1 MLKFKNK
8 ENKQKAWER
17 WTLQFLIRLLVKQRN
32 CVFATNSDF
41 LIPISL
47 EPNVVDLRDFKL
59 WIMLDQTIKVWN
71 IYRFA
76 PTRCKVKEI
85 WKFEFVAKTEFLY
98 GFWLKSTNVC
108 SNLILL
114 TTAVGFYF
122 KVFFNKFY

>member
-8 ENKQKAWER
+8 ENEQKAGER

-59 WIMLDQTIKVWN
+59 
-71 IYRFA
+71 
-76 PTRCKVKEI
+76 
-85 WKFEFVAKTEFLY
+85 
-98 GFWLKSTNVC
+98 
-108 SNLILL
+108 
-114 TTAVGFYF
+114 
-122 KVFFNKFY
+122 

>member
-8 ENKQKAWER
+8 ENKQKAGER

-59 WIMLDQTIKVWN
+59 
-71 IYRFA
+71 
-76 PTRCKVKEI
+76 
-85 WKFEFVAKTEFLY
+85 
-98 GFWLKSTNVC
+98 
-108 SNLILL
+108 
-114 TTAVGFYF
+114 
-122 KVFFNKFY
+122 